1 LCIYIIYI
9 YTLHRG
15 LMVQESRLCQLDPL
29 PYLIVS
35 LYTIMIYCLLK
46 INSFCSPE
54 AGKAPHGSRA
64 SPQDLL
70 RFWQLPQRVST
81 GRVLRILQL
90 GWLEICWVMLFAMG
104 TDCDHHAGR
113 SPVFYLYCSKMHDL
127 PVSVVSGRNRG
138 LSKNALT
145 KSWH

>member
-1 LCIYIIYI
+1 MCIYIYMYDIDGWWFRRVGSANSI
-9 YTLHRG
+9 LCHTCRLYT
-15 LMVQESRLCQLDPL
+15 V
-29 PYLIVS
+29 
-35 LYTIMIYCLLK
+35 YTIMIYCLLK
-46 INSFCSPE
+46 IKSSCSPE

-70 RFWQLPQRVST
+70 KFWQLPQRVST

-104 TDCDHHAGR
+104 TDCDHHSGR

-127 PVSVVSGRNRG
+127 PVSVVSGSKRG